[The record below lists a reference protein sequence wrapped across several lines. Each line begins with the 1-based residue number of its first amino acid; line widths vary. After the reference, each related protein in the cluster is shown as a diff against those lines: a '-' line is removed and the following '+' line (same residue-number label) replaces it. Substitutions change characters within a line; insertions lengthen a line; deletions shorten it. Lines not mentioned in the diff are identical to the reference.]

1 MYKYY
6 PRTTYVV
13 NYGVLLCMPV
23 YTRCLFCFGG
33 SDLYTWVRSS
43 LLDINENHN
52 SLWCNQPHTS
62 TIRSNQYTLEQAPLL
77 SLCLLLPCI
86 YLTVAWLS
94 VRFNLCPTLPQIAN
108 CSYQQFYKCTC
119 RTYLFVIN
127 ASPFAEFGVGQICS
141 SCWGCPHW
149 WGPEGCPLQALWPV
163 RLVEPG
169 QTPRCLVPRL
179 GRATTQGNGRFSVY
193 DYKQNNLT

>member
-6 PRTTYVV
+6 AYTTYVV
-13 NYGVLLCMPV
+13 GYGSYSV
-23 YTRCLFCFGG
+23 CLSTLGACFGFGG
-33 SDLYTWVRSS
+33 SGLYTWVRSS

-77 SLCLLLPCI
+77 SLCLLLPCN

-94 VRFNLCPTLPQIAN
+94 VCFNLCSTLLQITN
-108 CSYQQFYKCTC
+108 CSYQRFYKCTC
-119 RTYLFVIN
+119 RTYILVFPI
-127 ASPFAEFGVGQICS
+127 AEFGVGQICS
-141 SCWGCPHW
+141 SCRGCPHW

-163 RLVEPG
+163 WLVEPG

-179 GRATTQGNGRFSVY
+179 GRATALGNGRFSVY
-193 DYKQNNLT
+193 DYKQQPTVRT